1 MNHYIVKLEDFL
13 KNDVND
19 IITKLSILNP
29 TAEKSQINSWI
40 TLINDIKQ
48 SNVSL
53 LPKDVVVGIEV
64 NLPIDG
70 MGVDLMI
77 MGKDKDDSKHSF
89 LIEAKQWVDSNVYT
103 YEFGESRSETQT
115 LHPQIQLARH
125 VMGFKDYTNI
135 GAEFITHSFVFTRNL
150 SDQAIN
156 HLININPIKE
166 FKSIP
171 MIISM
176 NDIISEISKILVSG
190 SDDIFDLFT
199 NMSYK
204 PSKSIIAAMESM
216 VSKYEPFI
224 LTDEQENV
232 VKQIFDAFNSGK
244 KIIRIT
250 GVAGSGK
257 TAILLH
263 TYIKLVNKQSDD
275 IRPIFISGAQ
285 NTKLYQS
292 LFREVERSFSFSFSL
307 DKMVGKTIG
316 HKYYLC
322 MDEAQH
328 NESGIISNMINRN
341 AQLILCYDEGQTI
354 NANNALVELKQL
366 ETRSDFV
373 SINLQ
378 NSVRYS
384 GSQVFE
390 KNVKKVLNGNMEI
403 DPDFLYDFKIF
414 DTIEELENH
423 TIDLIKKNPKSTIA
437 ITGLLSNDASAISN
451 RPNSKIFIDWGY
463 QGECRWIP
471 YVESKDY
478 LQKNNGKL
486 WVGTWWLPGL
496 DVDYVSVIV
505 GGDAKMTIN
514 GIEAVP
520 HGAKHYKMMI
530 SIAEKLNYP
539 KHLFVNKQ
547 SFGKTVQDTVK
558 SSNNIIN
565 YAFSDANLKRI
576 FIQEFSELLKN
587 NYYILLTRG
596 RKGCY
601 VCFSNK

>member
-1 MNHYIVKLEDFL
+1 MKHYIVKLEDFL
-13 KNDVND
+13 KDDVND
-19 IITKLSILNP
+19 IIKILSILNP
-29 TAEKSQINSWI
+29 TAEKSQVQSWR

-48 SNVSL
+48 SNVRL
-53 LPKDVVVGIEV
+53 LPIDVIIGIEI

-77 MGKDKDDSKHSF
+77 MGKDKDDLKHSF
-89 LIEAKQWVDSNVYT
+89 LIEAKQWIDSNIYT
-103 YEFGESRSETQT
+103 YAFGESRSETQT
-115 LHPQIQLARH
+115 LHPQIQLSRH

-135 GAEFITHSFVFTRNL
+135 GADFITHAFVFTRNL
-150 SDQAIN
+150 SNQTIN
-156 HLININPIKE
+156 HLIDINPINELKN
-166 FKSIP
+166 IP
-171 MIISM
+171 ITQSLDEII
-176 NDIISEISKILVSG
+176 IEISKTLVSG
-190 SDDIFDLFT
+190 SYDIFDLFS

-216 VSKYEPFI
+216 VTKYEPFI
-224 LTDEQENV
+224 LTSEQENV
-232 VKQIFDAFNSGK
+232 VNQIFDSFNKGK

-250 GVAGSGK
+250 GAAGSGK

-263 TYIKLVNKQSDD
+263 TYIKLLNKQSDD
-275 IRPIFISGAQ
+275 VRPIFISGAQ

-316 HKYYLC
+316 NKYYLC

-354 NANNALVELKQL
+354 NANNALEELKSL
-366 ETRSDFV
+366 ETRNDFI
-373 SINLQ
+373 SIKLQ
-378 NSVRYS
+378 NSIRYS

-390 KNVKKVLNGNMEI
+390 NNVKRVLNGDKNI
-403 DPDFLYDFKIF
+403 DPDPLYDFRVF

-423 TIDLIKKNPKSTIA
+423 TIELVKNNPKSTVA
-437 ITGLLSNDASAISN
+437 ITGLLSDDATTIAN

-471 YVESKDY
+471 YIESMDY
-478 LQKNNGKL
+478 LKKNNGKL

-565 YAFSDANLKRI
+565 YAFADANLKKI
-576 FIQEFSELLKN
+576 FIQEFSGLLKN

-601 VCFSNK
+601 VCFANK